1 MFSIAAA
8 SAVTIERELIQ
19 SIFRHLQK
27 GVFAMNTIQEIMEL
41 EKFKTLTPIQ
51 KATVEREDRTR
62 DFIGISSTGS
72 GKSHAFFMPIF
83 DLIDPALD
91 QVQAVISVP
100 TRELAFQLY
109 ERARKLADH
118 FQIRL
123 RLCIGGTEKKEGG
136 LTPQIVIG
144 TPGRM
149 KDMFLDEKLLR
160 LDTAK
165 IMVIDE
171 ADMTMEFGF
180 LEDVDAILS
189 HMKKDVTVMVF
200 SATIPENLQP
210 FLKKYLN
217 NPEIV
222 RIDSDADFAADI
234 QHILVP
240 LKHKSYS
247 DRLKDVLPAI
257 NPYVCLIFAN
267 SNVEAARIAKD
278 LRNDGYDL
286 VELHGDLEARERS
299 KAIKQIQSQKK
310 SYIVASDIASRGID
324 LEGVTHVISCGF
336 PKELP
341 FYKHRAGRTG
351 RAGRD
356 GMAIAL
362 WNEKDRAAIASLEK
376 QGIEF
381 KQMDVKDGALAE
393 VKDRTK
399 RVQKQDPLAGEI
411 AKIVHRKNTKV
422 KPNYKKKRKK
432 EIETMQRRKKRA
444 MVREEIRKQKRER
457 AKAKQRAKN
466 G

>member
-1 MFSIAAA
+1 MD
-8 SAVTIERELIQ
+8 RIQ
-19 SIFRHLQK
+19 Q
-27 GVFAMNTIQEIMEL
+27 IMEL
-41 EKFKTLTPIQ
+41 EKFRTLTPIQ
-51 KATVEREDRTR
+51 EASINRPDRTR

-83 DLIDPALD
+83 DMIDTEKEE
-91 QVQAVISVP
+91 VQAVISVP
-100 TRELAFQLY
+100 TRELAYQLY
-109 ERARKLADH
+109 ERCRKIAQH
-118 FQIRL
+118 FDIRV

-136 LTPQIVIG
+136 QVPQIVIG

-149 KDMFLDEKLLR
+149 KDLFLDEKILR

-210 FLKKYLN
+210 FLKKYLT

-222 RIDSDADFAADI
+222 RIDTDTDFAANI
-234 QHILVP
+234 KHYLVP
-240 LKHKSYS
+240 LKHKTYS
-247 DRLKDVLPAI
+247 ERLLDVLPAI

-267 SNVEAARIAKD
+267 SNVEAAKIARD
-278 LRNDGYDL
+278 MRDAGYDL
-286 VELHGDLEARERS
+286 VELHGDLEPRERS

-341 FYKHRAGRTG
+341 FYMHRSGRTG

-356 GMAIAL
+356 GLAIAL
-362 WNEKDRAAIASLEK
+362 YNEKDKPAIASLEK
-376 QGIEF
+376 HGIAFET
-381 KQMDVKDGALAE
+381 MDIKDNQF
-393 VKDRTK
+393 VPVQDRTK
-399 RVQKQDPLAGEI
+399 RVSKSDPMAEEI

-422 KPNYKKKRKK
+422 KPNYKKKRKQQ
-432 EIETMQRRKKRA
+432 IETMQRRKKRA

-466 G
+466 S